1 MTDEDSIT
9 LTMQEYGDLQSD
21 MLKFKHENEKLKG
34 LADKYQELLYISD
47 DPYTDIIAFKE
58 SDPLPKAFPR
68 DKAIDCLKSV
78 RK

>member
-9 LTMQEYGDLQSD
+9 LTMEEYGDLQSE

-47 DPYTDIIAFKE
+47 DPYTDIIGFKE
-58 SDPLPKAFPR
+58 NGAMPKVFPR
-68 DKAIDCLKSV
+68 DKAMDCLRSI